1 MRKGLCLIASAAIGA
16 LMISGC
22 GGGGGSSNPAVN
34 PVTRLVVGFVYV
46 KGTAGSGTGDNV
58 IISPSSVPP
67 SGYFVPDAT
76 GSVTIAVADGDIT
89 RAADSE
95 TFFMSDGNVIAASV
109 TQNVAPYQMTVSAT
123 GLQRN
128 GTSRSFGSAQ
138 AVALGTAVDNGTTLA
153 LDVNDPGTYTPGPTA
168 SIRLWLRNRQGNP
181 GSSAAPFHDP
191 ETATGG
197 NWIGGNTY
205 DTNVAFFDEEGTAK
219 SGITP
224 SITTDDNTRLTYA
237 SNRLTALA
245 AQTTATVTV
254 TVAETVGAPVSLTY
268 AADYTQGTVTNL
280 FISGSNPTLTWPE
293 AGPVS
298 SFGMGVTVTN
308 QYGAPMSGQV
318 VDWRS
323 TEADGGDT
331 GVFVNTGTNTWN
343 TTSGGN
349 VFSGAFL
356 PTDANGQTAAI
367 FSTPTSV
374 AGPLAAGDKQPK
386 GINNIQAFIG
396 AVNSNTIVATIIRP
410 LKTVNIVGPARIDV
424 GTSTPTNLLNPQTYQ
439 ITNGID
445 VDNDNVAAPA
455 GPFTWV
461 LTNVDNSANNI
472 GDNGDLTTQ
481 STSAASLGGASGT
494 AQVVNAGNN
503 AGQVTMQVT
512 QYAGGTPL
520 PTPSNTLT
528 TEVYGKPSKLIYRSN
543 DVSGSQIVN
552 GAGAFA
558 GNNGDVF
565 NFTTRFLDA
574 AGHEIP
580 ISELSLTGKTGTT
593 DSLSGANIVF
603 PALPARTYTLT
614 LGSADGTTTIS
625 FSGSWTG
632 LFGGSGSFNINRVTN
647 LDVP

>member
-1 MRKGLCLIASAAIGA
+1 MRKGLCLIASAAVGSLLFA
-16 LMISGC
+16 GC
-22 GGGGGSSNPAVN
+22 GGGGGSSSPAIS

-58 IISPSSVPP
+58 IISPSSTPP

-76 GSVTIAVADGDIT
+76 GSVSLSVADGDIT
-89 RAADSE
+89 RSPDVE
-95 TFFMSDGNVIAASV
+95 TFNMSDGNVIAASV
-109 TQNVAPYQMTVSAT
+109 TQNVAPYEMTVSAS
-123 GLQRN
+123 GLQRS
-128 GTSRSFGSAQ
+128 GVARSFGSSQ
-138 AVALGTAVDNGTTLA
+138 TVGLGTTIDNGTTLA

-205 DTNVAFFDEEGTAK
+205 DTAVAFFDEEGTAK

-224 SITTDDNTRLTYA
+224 NITTDDNTRLTYA
-237 SNRLTALA
+237 SNKLTALA
-245 AQTTATVTV
+245 AQTSATVVV
-254 TVAETVGAPVSLTY
+254 TVSEAVGAPVSLSY
-268 AADYTQGTVTNL
+268 DADYTQGTVSNL

-293 AGPVS
+293 AGPVN

-318 VDWRS
+318 VDWRC

-343 TTSGGN
+343 TTSAGS

-356 PTDANGQTAAI
+356 ATDANGQTAAI
-367 FSTPTSV
+367 FSTPVSA
-374 AGPLAAGDKQPK
+374 AGPLSAGDKQPK

-396 AVNSNTIVATIIRP
+396 AVNSNTIVATIVRP
-410 LKTVNIVGPARIDV
+410 LKTVNIVGPSRIDI
-424 GTSTPTNLLNPQTYQ
+424 GTTTPTNPLDPQTIR
-439 ITNGID
+439 ITNGVD
-445 VDNDNVAAPA
+445 VDNDSVATPA

-461 LTNVDNSANNI
+461 VTNVDNSANNI

-481 STSAASLGGASGT
+481 STSASSISGSATGSTIQLAAGA
-494 AQVVNAGNN
+494 V
-503 AGQVTMQVT
+503 AGQVTVQV
-512 QYAGGTPL
+512 AGSL

-528 TEVYGKPSKLIYRSN
+528 IEVFGKPSKLIYRSN

-558 GNNGDVF
+558 GNNGDAF
-565 NFTTRFLDA
+565 NFTTRFLDS

-580 ISELSLTGKTGTT
+580 ISELSLTNKLGST
-593 DSLSGANIVF
+593 DSLSGANITF
-603 PALPARTYTLT
+603 PALPSRTFALT
-614 LGSADGTTTIS
+614 LGSADGTTTIT

-632 LFGGSGSFNINRVTN
+632 LLGGSGSFNINRTTN